1 MAVARTDRFAICKPF
16 QSLLRTFIELLPSRF
31 RGGLMSE
38 DAFQGCEAVSVVVNR
53 SLHRS
58 QQIVLVVGVQKSE
71 NLQRL
76 MFAVALFR
84 FESFQI
90 LHTRFA
96 QLCEAFAKSLHL
108 LFMIARR
115 SMGRVDTSLARVT
128 LQDHMLGDFTERA
141 IINKQMFF
149 CDSHRQ
155 RLAN

>member
-1 MAVARTDRFAICKPF
+1 
-16 QSLLRTFIELLPSRF
+16 
-31 RGGLMSE
+31 MSE
-38 DAFQGCEAVSVVVNR
+38 DAFQGCEAVSVVINR
-53 SLHRS
+53 ALHRS

-84 FESFQI
+84 FEAREVRHSNF
-90 LHTRFA
+90 TKFS
-96 QLCEAFAKSLHL
+96 EAFTKSLHL
-108 LFMIARR
+108 LFVIAWR
-115 SMGRVDTSLARVT
+115 SMRGIDTMLPRVT

-155 RLAN
+155 RLAD